1 MTHATLPKQTISVY
15 LFGDKQ
21 FSETQNI
28 FEDGA
33 VFHIPSRA
41 ALYGPSHPMQY
52 GHIVWPDVIK
62 NSDGTYSIYDA
73 CDDKNDEYDFTR
85 YFSLFI
91 GTELI
96 YSKSSEGVYQHPK
109 YSECEFVIIEPTCD

>member
-1 MTHATLPKQTISVY
+1 MTHATLPSQTISVH

-21 FSETQNI
+21 FSETQAI
-28 FEDGA
+28 CEDDA
-33 VFHIPSRA
+33 VFHMPSRA
-41 ALYGPSHPMQY
+41 ALYGPSHPMQS
-52 GHIVWPDVIK
+52 GVILWR
-62 NSDGTYSIYDA
+62 NVYLNDDGTYSIYDG

-96 YSKSSEGVYQHPK
+96 YSKSAEGVYKNPK
-109 YSECEFVIIEPTCD
+109 YSECEFVIIEPTYN